1 MYLTFDEFKDIY
13 PETEMESQEFERLER
28 RAESDIDRLTFNRI
42 TACGFEML
50 SDFQKSIVRRS
61 VALQMNF
68 ISDYSDLLDS
78 PLSAYSVS
86 GISMSFDSEKVF
98 TVGGVTTTNEVYG
111 LMMQTGLCYRGIRE

>member
-13 PETEMESQEFERLER
+13 PETEMEAPEFERLES

-111 LMMQTGLCYRGIRE
+111 LMMQSGLCYRGIR

>member
-1 MYLTFDEFKDIY
+1 MYLTFDEFKEIHH
-13 PETEMESQEFERLER
+13 ETEMESQEFERLER

-111 LMMQTGLCYRGIRE
+111 LMMQTGLCYRGIGE